1 MMSFTPANLADFFA
15 ARSRADMSAE
25 QAIKEL
31 EARRV
36 VKGGGGPRLAT
47 PRAVAD
53 HVAQKA
59 GRRLSDLTSH
69 ELAEL
74 LKAGWGRLH

>member
-1 MMSFTPANLADFFA
+1 MMTFTPANLSAFFA
-15 ARSRADMSAE
+15 ARSRAGLTAE
-25 QAIKEL
+25 QALQDL
-31 EARRV
+31 EGRKITGA
-36 VKGGGGPRLAT
+36 PTNRLAT

-59 GRRLSDLTSH
+59 GRKLSDLTSH

-74 LKAGWGRLH
+74 LKGGWGRHH